1 MNYLADID
9 RPTKGFYRRRIRLAI
24 RFLFDGIRRKIESG
38 IAPPQLLGWC
48 CDRLEENIGAE

>member
-1 MNYLADID
+1 LPISIDQRRASTAD
-9 RPTKGFYRRRIRLAI
+9 GYGWQFV
-24 RFLFDGIRRKIESG
+24 FLFDGIRRKIESG